1 MNCFDCTTETPP
13 ITARPAVAVCV
24 LCGAGVCGD
33 HATVTTHHLT
43 RVELVNRNVAVE
55 PPARRIYCHTCAA
68 AVDAQAHPP
77 DHAIHFSHLHHH

>member
-1 MNCFDCTTETPP
+1 VNCFDCANDTGPVA
-13 ITARPAVAVCV
+13 ARPAVGICV
-24 LCGAGVCGD
+24 LCGAGVCGE

-43 RVELVNRNVAVE
+43 RVEVVNRNVAVE

-77 DHAIHFSHLHHH
+77 DHAIHFPHRHH